1 MMNRTALLALIF
13 PVVIVGCAA
22 TSQNTESSGS
32 VTASSQA
39 NNPIVANIP
48 EPPTGGSNGNGT
60 TGGEGQTGQH
70 EPPVNPNRMFQLK
83 DLEVAEVK
91 IGEHPFKL
99 WVMDTYAKRQ
109 EGMMYL
115 QNSDFKDDEGMIFVF
130 GDSAPRNFWMKNTFV
145 PLDIAYINPSKTILN
160 VLTMKAHDIDTP
172 YNSRGSAMYVIEVRA
187 GLFAKLEI
195 KAGTKVTLP
204 EGLKSKD

>member
-1 MMNRTALLALIF
+1 MLNRKLLAIF
-13 PVVIVGCAA
+13 VLPVVILGCAA
-22 TSQNTESSGS
+22 TSRPPATVDSTPEKNEPAAAAAPANESGTENAGR
-32 VTASSQA
+32 T
-39 NNPIVANIP
+39 
-48 EPPTGGSNGNGT
+48 T
-60 TGGEGQTGQH
+60 TGGEGQTG
-70 EPPVNPNRMFQLK
+70 ERTPPTNPNRMFQLSE
-83 DLEVAEVK
+83 LEVVDVK

-115 QNSDFKDDEGMIFVF
+115 QNSDFKDNEGMIFVF
-130 GDSAPRNFWMKNTFV
+130 PDSAPRNFWMKNTFV
-145 PLDIAYINPSKTILN
+145 PLDIAYINTSKTILN

-195 KAGTKVTLP
+195 KAGMKVTIP
-204 EGLKSKD
+204 ESVKSKD

>member
-22 TSQNTESSGS
+22 TAQNTQASGS
-32 VTASSQA
+32 QKGSGGTVSINT
-39 NNPIVANIP
+39 P
-48 EPPTGGSNGNGT
+48 ETTTGGKTGTT

-70 EPPVNPNRMFQLK
+70 APPVNPNRMFQLK
-83 DLEVAEVK
+83 DLEVADVK

-115 QNSDFKDDEGMIFVF
+115 QNADFKDNEGMLFIFP
-130 GDSAPRNFWMKNTFV
+130 DSAPRNFWMKNTFV
-145 PLDIAYINPSKTILN
+145 PLDIAYINSSKTILN

-172 YNSRGSAMYVIEVRA
+172 YDSRGSAMYVIEVRA
-187 GLFAKLEI
+187 GLFGKLEI
-195 KAGTKVTLP
+195 KAGAKVTLP
-204 EGLKSKD
+204 ERLKSKD